1 MKTIIL
7 ISLFLFSSINYVLS
21 NSIVS
26 RISDNWNQIKSM
38 SGSFVQTD
46 PDGEIS
52 KGIFFFLKPYKSKFE
67 YTNKTENII
76 TNQRLLAIVDSE
88 GYHVDSY
95 PIGNNILKKLLSNEI
110 DVESEFE
117 IRDII
122 EADNFIVLQV
132 LMDDKTGDNY
142 AKFFFDKNSL
152 ILKKWEIYDEF
163 QNKTVLEFTKT
174 KKNISIS
181 DNLFKIRY
189 KQN

>member
-1 MKTIIL
+1 M
-7 ISLFLFSSINYVLS
+7 
-21 NSIVS
+21 
-26 RISDNWNQIKSM
+26 
-38 SGSFVQTD
+38 
-46 PDGEIS
+46 
-52 KGIFFFLKPYKSKFE
+52 
-67 YTNKTENII
+67 
-76 TNQRLLAIVDSE
+76 
-88 GYHVDSY
+88 DSY

-181 DNLFKIRY
+181 DNLFKVKY